1 MSRRITEKASVTI
14 SQEENKLLHTASGK
28 VIFTECRQQKCAF
41 LIKDNR
47 LTAISVQNTAESKIG
62 AVYLGKVK
70 NVIKNIDACFVE
82 IADQEVCFLPLKDVS
97 VPFLLNRKFD
107 GRLLAGDEL
116 LVQVKRD
123 AQKTKQASVTS
134 RISISNDFFALEIG
148 SDRINYSA
156 KLDTEARKNLWDML
170 FQSGIQ
176 DENKR
181 LNQMF
186 FQPVFDTSVTIPI
199 GMIVRTKAGEFD
211 STDVLRESF
220 DSLTDELNALLLS
233 AAHCSCFSCLR
244 DPQNAAEQML
254 EQLAAGSEFDEVIT
268 DEETCYQQLLSYAA
282 GHTPSIP
289 IRLYEDTS
297 FPLKSL
303 YGLEAKLDD
312 ALRERVWLK
321 SGGYLVIQPTEA
333 LTVIDVNSGKYDGK
347 TDADESA
354 RKVNLEAAAEVALQ
368 LRLRNLSGIIIV
380 DFINMKQE
388 SFRDDVMDALRRAV
402 RKDRVQTRVIDMTPL
417 GLVELTRKKINKPLH
432 EQNICRQS

>member
-1 MSRRITEKASVTI
+1 
-14 SQEENKLLHTASGK
+14 
-28 VIFTECRQQKCAF
+28 
-41 LIKDNR
+41 
-47 LTAISVQNTAESKIG
+47 
-62 AVYLGKVK
+62 
-70 NVIKNIDACFVE
+70 
-82 IADQEVCFLPLKDVS
+82 
-97 VPFLLNRKFD
+97 
-107 GRLLAGDEL
+107 
-116 LVQVKRD
+116 
-123 AQKTKQASVTS
+123 
-134 RISISNDFFALEIG
+134 
-148 SDRINYSA
+148 
-156 KLDTEARKNLWDML
+156 
-170 FQSGIQ
+170 
-176 DENKR
+176 
-181 LNQMF
+181 
-186 FQPVFDTSVTIPI
+186 
-199 GMIVRTKAGEFD
+199 
-211 STDVLRESF
+211 
-220 DSLTDELNALLLS
+220 
-233 AAHCSCFSCLR
+233 
-244 DPQNAAEQML
+244 ML
-254 EQLAAGSEFDEVIT
+254 EQLAAGSEFEEVIT
-268 DEETCYQQLLSYAA
+268 DDDACYQQLLSYAA
-282 GHTPSIP
+282 GHTSSIP